1 MPLFCV
7 LSTVLHATAAFALV
21 VVVVVVVVVI
31 VVVVAVAL
39 LCNFHIMGNCHML
52 YIFIVYVIISL

>member
-7 LSTVLHATAAFALV
+7 LSTVLHATAAFAL
-21 VVVVVVVVVI
+21 VVVVVVVVI